1 EKVGKF
7 PVEHDGEIDYIEIK
21 AIKYIAP
28 EEKGSVIHTGKQAY
42 HVKASLKDLETKLL
56 PYNFFRIHRSY
67 LVNLN
72 DVKRLVRSEEHTS
85 ELQSRFDL
93 VCRLLL
99 EKKKKKT

>member
-1 EKVGKF
+1 PKNSILVDEKVGKF

-28 EEKGSVIHTGKQAY
+28 EGKGSVIHTGKQAY

-67 LVNLN
+67 LVNMN
-72 DVKRLVRSEEHTS
+72 DVTRLVTLFTS
-85 ELQSRFDL
+85 DYKIEVVGLD
-93 VCRLLL
+93 
-99 EKKKKKT
+99 

>member
-1 EKVGKF
+1 
-7 PVEHDGEIDYIEIK
+7 DGEIDYIEIK

-28 EEKGSVIHTGKQAY
+28 EGKGSVSHTGKQAY

-72 DVKRLVRSEEHTS
+72 DVKRLVPWFNGAYQLELVGLDGRLVVSGQYVI
-85 ELQSRFDL
+85 ELQKNVAF
-93 VCRLLL
+93 
-99 EKKKKKT
+99 